1 MARLGSFGDEWVAGG
16 DAGATYRLGTDG
28 DDFYGIVREPRS
40 VAVLAEMSY
49 ISHATEAALL
59 ASPEFIDAEAAAIAQ
74 GIQRWLDSDDVGS
87 GFVEPSYR
95 LSDTG
100 GGGGGSSG
108 CVDPSFD

>member
-1 MARLGSFGDEWVAGG
+1 MAQLGRFAGDWLAGG

-28 DDFYGIVREPRS
+28 DDFYGIVREPES

-49 ISHATEAALL
+49 LSHATEAALL
-59 ASPEFIDAEAAAIAQ
+59 STDEFIDAEATAIAQ
-74 GIQRWLDSDDVGS
+74 GIQRWLKSDDGGS